1 MEEICSELESKL
13 VEMQGELELME
24 MDRDDHRERLAQV
37 KELKHKME
45 GDLTSAMKEIMV
57 SRGDCL
63 IVCLPAYLLPVY
75 SLIMCIYICLA
86 VLHRLCNSL
95 L

>member
-1 MEEICSELESKL
+1 MEEICTELESKL
-13 VEMQGELELME
+13 VELQGELELME

-57 SRGDCL
+57 S
-63 IVCLPAYLLPVY
+63 
-75 SLIMCIYICLA
+75 
-86 VLHRLCNSL
+86 H
-95 L
+95 